1 VGGDGY
7 FLFLSLSLSL
17 ARSLARSLPFSL
29 SLSLCVCAPVS
40 EYVVS
45 EYVVSEYVVSEYVNE
60 CTPAN
65 IRKPLS
71 LELKLASPCP

>member
-29 SLSLCVCAPVS
+29 SLSLCVRAP
-40 EYVVS
+40 
-45 EYVVSEYVVSEYVNE
+45 VSEYVVSEYVNE